1 MMPFG
6 NDLQVRT
13 ETLEASGGLSV
24 TIVDIGAT
32 IESLIAPSP
41 DGSINVVLS
50 YDEPRAYQT
59 DPYYLG
65 ATVGPFAN
73 RISNSTF
80 TLGGTKYQLDT
91 NEMDRG
97 NCLHGGTNGLH
108 RRQFSIVRDA
118 CGSRIS
124 CRSKLDDGDGGF
136 PGNRNIEVVYALID
150 DWSLAI
156 DFIVETDQD
165 TIVNLANH
173 AYFNL
178 GGPINEHWIRVDS
191 DAYTPVDD
199 SLIPTGELRDV
210 SGSEYDLR
218 EFQQLQDRRFDHN
231 FVLDRSKKK
240 TKLAAQLL
248 SKETGL
254 ELSVL
259 TTQPAMQVYTGDYLS
274 HPFHQRQGICLEAQ
288 GFPDAPNQ
296 PGFPSTRLEAGATYR
311 QRTIYRFAFRAE

>member
-1 MMPFG
+1 MKPSQ
-6 NDLQVRT
+6 D
-13 ETLEASGGLSV
+13 TLSIESSNGLRV
-24 TIVDIGAT
+24 TIVDSGAT
-32 IESLIAPSP
+32 IESIAVPLPSGP
-41 DGSINVVLS
+41 INAVLS
-50 YDEPRAYQT
+50 YDEPRFYQT

-73 RISNSTF
+73 RISSSAF
-80 TLGGTKYQLDT
+80 TLDGTTYQLDT
-91 NEMDRG
+91 NEIDRG

-108 RRQFSIVRDA
+108 RRQFSIVRDD
-118 CGSRIS
+118 CGTRIS
-124 CRSKLDDGDGGF
+124 CRTKLDNGDGGF
-136 PGNRNIEVVYALID
+136 PGNRSFEVIYELVD

-156 DFIVETDQD
+156 DFIVTTDQD

-178 GGPINEHWIRVDS
+178 GGLIDDHWIRVNS
-191 DAYTPVDD
+191 EVYTPVDD
-199 SLIPTGELRDV
+199 SLIPTGELRPV

-218 EFQQLQDRRFDHN
+218 EFQQLHDRRLDHN
-231 FVLDRSKKK
+231 FVLDRSKEKPEP
-240 TKLAAQLL
+240 AAQLL

-274 HPFHQRQGICLEAQ
+274 QPFRPRQGICLEAQ

-296 PGFPSTRLEAGATYR
+296 PYFPSTRLEPGAPYR
-311 QRTIYRFAFRAE
+311 QKTVYRFAFRAE